1 MRTATH
7 LQLFRFK
14 CVAFVQQKYH
24 NSISSSRGF
33 CRFFERKCKKI
44 KISRSENVSQA
55 QQIHPRSREFVTS
68 VLRFTVFRIVSSH
81 LTCCIL
87 FFYTFS
93 AMFFMHFS
101 VCLFAYMHIS
111 KCNRLLCALFHST
124 PLPSRSP
131 FLGCSQPLAVLS
143 ATKNSTGSLFRAI
156 CAVPYSLYKKKS
168 GSEEPPFHNSGYAI
182 EKILLQAITEQPLL
196 PRSA

>member
-14 CVAFVQQKYH
+14 CVAFVQQEYH

-33 CRFFERKCKKI
+33 CRFFERKCKKV
-44 KISRSENVSQA
+44 KISRSEIVSQV
-55 QQIHPRSREFVTS
+55 QQVHPRYRKFVTS
-68 VLRFTVFRIVSSH
+68 VLRFTVFRIISSH

-101 VCLFAYMHIS
+101 VCLFICIFQS
-111 KCNRLLCALFHST
+111 VTDFCVRFSV
-124 PLPSRSP
+124 PLPSHP
-131 FLGCSQPLAVLS
+131 AALFWAAAGLWLYFLQQKTAQAAFSGPSVLCHIPYI
-143 ATKNSTGSLFRAI
+143 KRRA
-156 CAVPYSLYKKKS
+156 APKS
-168 GSEEPPFHNSGYAI
+168 RPPTI
-182 EKILLQAITEQPLL
+182 QAML
-196 PRSA
+196 

>member
-14 CVAFVQQKYH
+14 CVAFVQQEYH

-44 KISRSENVSQA
+44 KISRSEIVSQA
-55 QQIHPRSREFVTS
+55 QQVHPRYREFVTP
-68 VLRFTVFRIVSSH
+68 VLRFTVFRIVLSH

-93 AMFFMHFS
+93 AIFFMHFY
-101 VCLFAYMHIS
+101 VCLLAYMHIS
-111 KCNRLLCALFHST
+111 KCNRLLCALFRST
-124 PLPSRSP
+124 PCNSSVSNVLLLCNKSITIASHRQGVSVDFLRENAKKSKFPVLKSFHKRNKFIQDTVNLLRPCCASP
-131 FLGCSQPLAVLS
+131 FLG
-143 ATKNSTGSLFRAI
+143 LF
-156 CAVPYSLYKKKS
+156 C
-168 GSEEPPFHNSGYAI
+168 H
-182 EKILLQAITEQPLL
+182 T
-196 PRSA
+196 

>member
-1 MRTATH
+1 MWMRTATH

-33 CRFFERKCKKI
+33 CRFLRENAKKI
-44 KISRSENVSQA
+44 KIFRSEIVSQA
-55 QQIHPRSREFVTS
+55 QQVHPRYRKFVTS

-101 VCLFAYMHIS
+101 VCLFIYMHIS
-111 KCNRLLCALFHST
+111 KCNRLLCALFPSHSPPAALFWAAAGLWLYFLQQKT
-124 PLPSRSP
+124 AQAAFSGPS
-131 FLGCSQPLAVLS
+131 VLCRIPYI
-143 ATKNSTGSLFRAI
+143 KRRA
-156 CAVPYSLYKKKS
+156 APKS
-168 GSEEPPFHNSGYAI
+168 RPPTI
-182 EKILLQAITEQPLL
+182 QAML
-196 PRSA
+196 

>member
-33 CRFFERKCKKI
+33 CQFFERKCKKI

-55 QQIHPRSREFVTS
+55 QQVHPRYRKFVTS
-68 VLRFTVFRIVSSH
+68 VLHFTVFRIVSSH

-111 KCNRLLCALFHST
+111 KCNRLLCALFPSHS
-124 PLPSRSP
+124 PSAALFWAEPAFGCTFCNKKQHRQP
-131 FLGCSQPLAVLS
+131 FQGHLC
-143 ATKNSTGSLFRAI
+143 
-156 CAVPYSLYKKKS
+156 CAVFL
-168 GSEEPPFHNSGYAI
+168 I
-182 EKILLQAITEQPLL
+182 
-196 PRSA
+196 

>member
-14 CVAFVQQKYH
+14 CVSLVQQKYH

-33 CRFFERKCKKI
+33 CRFFERKCKEI
-44 KISRSENVSQA
+44 KISRSEIVSQV
-55 QQIHPRSREFVTS
+55 QQVHPRYRKFVTS

-93 AMFFMHFS
+93 AVLFMHFLYVYSLICIFQS
-101 VCLFAYMHIS
+101 VTDFCVRFS
-111 KCNRLLCALFHST
+111 V
-124 PLPSRSP
+124 PLPSHP
-131 FLGCSQPLAVLS
+131 AALFWAAAGLWLYFLQQKTAQAAFSGPSVLCRIPYI
-143 ATKNSTGSLFRAI
+143 KRRA
-156 CAVPYSLYKKKS
+156 APKS
-168 GSEEPPFHNSGYAI
+168 RPPTI
-182 EKILLQAITEQPLL
+182 QAML
-196 PRSA
+196 

>member
-14 CVAFVQQKYH
+14 CVTFVQQEYH
-24 NSISSSRGF
+24 KSISSSRGF

-44 KISRSENVSQA
+44 KIFRSEIVSQA
-55 QQIHPRSREFVTS
+55 QQVHPRYREFVTS
-68 VLRFTVFRIVSSH
+68 VLHFTVFRIVSSH

-101 VCLFAYMHIS
+101 VCLLAYMHIS
-111 KCNRLLCALFHST
+111 KCNRLLCALFRST
-124 PLPSRSP
+124 PLPSCSP
-131 FLGCSQPLAVLS
+131 FLGCSRPLGCTSCNKKTAQAAFSGPSVLCRIPYI
-143 ATKNSTGSLFRAI
+143 KRRA
-156 CAVPYSLYKKKS
+156 APKS
-168 GSEEPPFHNSGYAI
+168 RPPTI
-182 EKILLQAITEQPLL
+182 QAML
-196 PRSA
+196 

>member
-1 MRTATH
+1 MRTVTH

-14 CVAFVQQKYH
+14 CVTIVQQEYH

-44 KISRSENVSQA
+44 KIFRSEIVSQA
-55 QQIHPRSREFVTS
+55 QQVHPRYRKFVTS

-87 FFYTFS
+87 FFYTLS
-93 AMFFMHFS
+93 AVFFMHFY

-111 KCNRLLCALFHST
+111 KCNRLLCALFPSHSPPAALFWAAAGLWLYFLQQKT
-124 PLPSRSP
+124 AQAAFSGPS
-131 FLGCSQPLAVLS
+131 VLCRIPYI
-143 ATKNSTGSLFRAI
+143 KRRA
-156 CAVPYSLYKKKS
+156 APKS
-168 GSEEPPFHNSGYAI
+168 RPPTI
-182 EKILLQAITEQPLL
+182 QAML
-196 PRSA
+196 